1 MSLIRIPPEFFEFS
15 SLSLHP
21 ETTFTSSSKAQD
33 GSNVAHTVTSHMSGS
48 ARLSARPS
56 PFIKESTD
64 LAVTQGQITFFEGGQ
79 ADVTDD
85 LESLSRFVVSATRAE
100 AAGPGKSGEPGV
112 NIYTSV
118 ANIMDTVHSRSLL
131 PRSTKKFPIKR
142 YGASDFFHE
151 IRGFTTETGDGS
163 AADYDES
170 AFATGSIVKAMIQNS
185 LLQFY
190 RGKYD
195 SCDYSYTN
203 YHSLNFF
210 TASNVPSDSVLI
222 YPNSGALRG
231 YSTITAM
238 NPQIGSGFMPGDEA
252 DPDEGASGEGSGYL
266 APPGAAD
273 DGGGFVQMGES
284 MDPPPGKA
292 MRIIPGAGAEPP
304 MQGIQVAVPN
314 VTPGI
319 RIQTTTPPYVL
330 SGSFT
335 FDFYIN
341 PRYHNGAADRDFKA
355 GTILHLP
362 NYYALSLVSGS
373 DKDENGLTRGY
384 RLLMQLA
391 ESCEHW
397 EPSQIPYAVSSSNS
411 TYKNQV
417 VMGAATGSSGLLFVT
432 PDNSLKRNHW
442 HHVSVRWGTN
452 AVNNGE
458 GTIRID
464 DESHRFMINSASVR
478 PGRLSMTGDAGG
490 TTEFKSAGA
499 LFIGNYYSGSDVTGS
514 TTNSARFFNSNAA
527 SAEGVV
533 NLGFAGDPTGFQ
545 LDHPLNAEIHDV
557 KIFTEYINDDLVYS
571 ASILGQSSTGSLVFY
586 VPPLFVKESRPRR
599 VLTTPFSV
607 KTEQTS
613 TPFNVSASFGTGGH
627 ILNLDNFT
635 RDFITSQYPRLYKL
649 TGNLGPTQEDSLG
662 LTRGIPTLIDLGS
675 GKTEEQSFNYYL
687 YGSSSVKAA
696 NYPEGAGRWPGSMNS
711 GSVRKRNLT
720 VLPCDNGLFSPDY
733 ALLISG
739 AIDTD
744 GDGII
749 CENETPMSLFVDD
762 IGTTNLS
769 TISLRNLVGSGG
781 NPPQFFPGMASNLM
795 PFDWATPENPSD
807 AAFGSDGLSILRRN
821 RDTSSQEVV
830 IFDISN
836 LYFGNRIFPGSFK
849 IEDANLTGSNGAVK
863 MTIRDN
869 GRGSLYRADSLTP
882 HPEWASVGNIFYN
895 EGLVLIK
902 SPNIPFFGKDQ
913 FKVTFKGEINS
924 HILTVNVPCE
934 KGLHNS
940 SSNPQYQLI
949 SASFDANDFDPTF
962 MYIDGINLHDDNL
975 NVIMR
980 AKLAQPIKK
989 RNSDSVLFKL
999 KEDF

>member
-1 MSLIRIPPEFFEFS
+1 
-15 SLSLHP
+15 
-21 ETTFTSSSKAQD
+21 
-33 GSNVAHTVTSHMSGS
+33 
-48 ARLSARPS
+48 
-56 PFIKESTD
+56 
-64 LAVTQGQITFFEGGQ
+64 
-79 ADVTDD
+79 
-85 LESLSRFVVSATRAE
+85 
-100 AAGPGKSGEPGV
+100 
-112 NIYTSV
+112 
-118 ANIMDTVHSRSLL
+118 
-131 PRSTKKFPIKR
+131 
-142 YGASDFFHE
+142 
-151 IRGFTTETGDGS
+151 
-163 AADYDES
+163 
-170 AFATGSIVKAMIQNS
+170 
-185 LLQFY
+185 
-190 RGKYD
+190 
-195 SCDYSYTN
+195 
-203 YHSLNFF
+203 
-210 TASNVPSDSVLI
+210 
-222 YPNSGALRG
+222 
-231 YSTITAM
+231 
-238 NPQIGSGFMPGDEA
+238 
-252 DPDEGASGEGSGYL
+252 
-266 APPGAAD
+266 
-273 DGGGFVQMGES
+273 
-284 MDPPPGKA
+284 
-292 MRIIPGAGAEPP
+292 
-304 MQGIQVAVPN
+304 
-314 VTPGI
+314 
-319 RIQTTTPPYVL
+319 
-330 SGSFT
+330 
-335 FDFYIN
+335 
-341 PRYHNGAADRDFKA
+341 
-355 GTILHLP
+355 
-362 NYYALSLVSGS
+362 
-373 DKDENGLTRGY
+373 
-384 RLLMQLA
+384 
-391 ESCEHW
+391 
-397 EPSQIPYAVSSSNS
+397 
-411 TYKNQV
+411 
-417 VMGAATGSSGLLFVT
+417 
-432 PDNSLKRNHW
+432 
-442 HHVSVRWGTN
+442 
-452 AVNNGE
+452 
-458 GTIRID
+458 
-464 DESHRFMINSASVR
+464 
-478 PGRLSMTGDAGG
+478 
-490 TTEFKSAGA
+490 
-499 LFIGNYYSGSDVTGS
+499 
-514 TTNSARFFNSNAA
+514 
-527 SAEGVV
+527 
-533 NLGFAGDPTGFQ
+533 
-545 LDHPLNAEIHDV
+545 
-557 KIFTEYINDDLVYS
+557 
-571 ASILGQSSTGSLVFY
+571 
-586 VPPLFVKESRPRR
+586 
-599 VLTTPFSV
+599 
-607 KTEQTS
+607 
-613 TPFNVSASFGTGGH
+613 
-627 ILNLDNFT
+627 DNFT